1 MFCPVKIIR
10 GIIGLSIVHKNAD
23 LRAEVN
29 LRQRGYGQGFRA
41 NRMVEVTKLVYIV
54 TASLSKEAM
63 ENQPVIPSQEV
74 TALVTV
80 S

>member
-1 MFCPVKIIR
+1 MR
-10 GIIGLSIVHKNAD
+10 GIIGLSSVHKNGG

-29 LRQRGYGQGFRA
+29 LRQRGYGQGLRA
-41 NRMVEVTKLVYIV
+41 NRMVEVTKLVNVV
-54 TASLSKEAM
+54 TANLSREAM
-63 ENQPVIPSQEV
+63 KSLPVIPSQEV